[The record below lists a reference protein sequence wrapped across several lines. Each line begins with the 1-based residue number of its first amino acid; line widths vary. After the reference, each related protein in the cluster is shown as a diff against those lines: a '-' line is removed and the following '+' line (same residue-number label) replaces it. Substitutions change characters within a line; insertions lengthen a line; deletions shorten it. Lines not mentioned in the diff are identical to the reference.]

1 MFNSHTHSTVLLP
14 MIYLE
19 DVMFATLSEGVNLDS
34 RIDQNEE
41 RNEPLAG
48 NGWILKPTNP

>member
-1 MFNSHTHSTVLLP
+1 MFNSHTHSTVLP
-14 MIYLE
+14 TIYLE
-19 DVMFATLSEGVNLDS
+19 DVVSATSKEGVNLDS
-34 RIDQNEE
+34 RMDQNEE